1 MFKNKWGL
9 NMNKAEGIIVISGFQ
24 YPLITFDIDSI
35 FWYLLRIY
43 QHEKLIYQYIGME
56 GAHKIDLHN
65 ISYGQAELVDRSDL
79 HYSVIEL
86 KEFSSVNVNVDVSE
100 FEGIEQ
106 QLISHGNINDMK
118 DKMIEGKRFYK
129 GDLHAHTFLSDGS
142 LSPEELVSHAQ
153 EAGLDFFFITDHN
166 FFHNIWPNS
175 DLLVLPGVEFTG
187 MTGHWNALDITE
199 PVDMYSEHF
208 NIETIEGTHRLMDKM
223 KNEGTLVSINHPFLT
238 IWSWLHDD
246 LELSKID
253 TLEIWNDPSY
263 KDNPKATEEALI
275 FWHKSLLT
283 GHRIAAVGGSDFHH
297 LIDVKDNN
305 RKNALYDPTTHV
317 YCEGL
322 NKNHLLNSLKSG
334 HVFVT
339 RFIEVDAMEVTIDG
353 QHVMFGNTMQ
363 QSKQSVSVTFNI
375 TGQHVEADVYVYTK
389 NQKIVLPLINNT
401 VSFDITLL
409 DADFIRFELRAEELI
424 AFTNPVYK
432 GIIPKT
438 TSTFKEVKEVVYEL

>member
-1 MFKNKWGL
+1 M
-9 NMNKAEGIIVISGFQ
+9 
-24 YPLITFDIDSI
+24 
-35 FWYLLRIY
+35 R
-43 QHEKLIYQYIGME
+43 
-56 GAHKIDLHN
+56 N
-65 ISYGQAELVDRSDL
+65 ISYGQAELVDLSDL

-86 KEFSSVNVNVDVSE
+86 KEFSEVIVNVDVSE
-100 FEGIEQ
+100 FEGVEQ
-106 QLISHGNINDMK
+106 LLISHGNINDMK

-129 GDLHAHTFLSDGS
+129 GDLHAHTYLSDGS
-142 LSPEELVSHAQ
+142 LSPEELVSHAH

-166 FFHNIWPNS
+166 FFHNVWPNS

-208 NIETIEGTHRLMDKM
+208 NIETIEGAHRLMDKM

-238 IWSWLHDD
+238 IWSWLHDA
-246 LELSKID
+246 LELSKVD

-263 KDNPKATEEALI
+263 KDNPIATEEALI
-275 FWHKSLLT
+275 FWHKSLVT
-283 GHRIAAVGGSDFHH
+283 GHRITAVGGSDFHH
-297 LIDVKDNN
+297 LIDKKDNN
-305 RKNALYDPTTHV
+305 RKNALNDPTTHV

-322 NKNHLLNSLKSG
+322 NKNNLLNSLKSG

-339 RFIEVDAMEVTIDG
+339 RFIEVDTMEVKING
-353 QHVMFGNTMQ
+353 EHVMFGDTIQ
-363 QSKQSVSVTFNI
+363 KSKQLVSVTFNV
-375 TGQHVEADVYVYTK
+375 TGQDVVANVYVYTK

>member
-1 MFKNKWGL
+1 
-9 NMNKAEGIIVISGFQ
+9 MNKTEGQIVISGFQ
-24 YPLITFDIDSI
+24 HPLITFNIDSN

-43 QHEKLIYQYIGME
+43 QQEKLVYQYIGLE
-56 GAHKIDLHN
+56 SEHKIDLHH
-65 ISYGQAELVDRSDL
+65 ISYGQTELVDSSDL

-86 KEFSSVNVNVDVSE
+86 KEFSEVNVNVDVSE
-100 FEGIEQ
+100 FEGIAQ
-106 QLISHGNINDMK
+106 PLINHGDINDMK
-118 DKMIEGKRFYK
+118 GKSIEGNRFYK

-142 LSPEELVSHAQ
+142 LSPESLVNHAQ

-166 FFHNIWPNS
+166 FFHNVWPNS
-175 DLLVLPGVEFTG
+175 NLLVLPGVEFTG
-187 MTGHWNALDITE
+187 MKGHWNALNISG
-199 PVDMYSEHF
+199 PVDMYSDTY
-208 NIETIEGTHRLMDKM
+208 NIETLEGTHQLMDKM
-223 KNEGTLVSINHPFLT
+223 KREGTLVSINHPFLT

-246 LELSKID
+246 LELSKVD

-275 FWHKSLLT
+275 FWHKSLVT

-305 RKNALYDPTTHV
+305 RTNALNDPTTHV

-322 NKNHLLNSLKSG
+322 NKHNLLNSLKSG

-339 RFIEVDAMEVTIDG
+339 RFIEIDAMEVKIDG
-353 QHVMFGNTMQ
+353 EHVMFGDTMQ
-363 QSKQSVSVTFNI
+363 QSNQSVSVTFNI
-375 TGQHVEADVYVYTK
+375 TGQNVEADVFVYTK
-389 NQKIVLPLINNT
+389 NQKIVLPLINNA

-409 DADFIRFELRAEELI
+409 EADFIRFELRAEQLI

-432 GIIPKT
+432 GIIEKT
-438 TSTFKEVKEVVYEL
+438 TTTFKEVKEVVYEL